1 MSVRTTRVIR
11 LLSLIVLAGAVL
23 LLMRALPLER
33 LIGLAQGWIDGLGMW
48 GPLAL
53 GALYVAAALLFVP
66 GSLLTLAAG
75 AIYGLAL
82 GTVIVSLASTTAVA
96 LAFLIARYA
105 ARDRVRAMVAQSPKL
120 AAVDE
125 AIGREGWKIVALLR
139 LSPAVPFNLQ
149 NYLYGVTAVGF
160 WPTVAASWVAMLP
173 GTFMYVYLGSIG
185 RTAAAGGATSPAEWA
200 LRGVGLAATVAV
212 TVYVARLAR
221 RAIQERTTIESG
233 EARRTESAGVPA
245 SGRAA
250 ASASTGRTLALA
262 ATALAVLTLA
272 VWSTLNQD
280 RVRGSVEG
288 LLGLP
293 PTVAAAEAYEPNP
306 DGPSFD
312 HSTFDAVVRA
322 HVDADG
328 FVDYEALHGDPSHLD
343 AYLAQLADAPFDAL
357 GRDEKLAL
365 LINAYN
371 AFTLRLML
379 DHYPVAS
386 IRDIPAPE
394 RWDAVRWRVGPYTWS
409 LNQIE
414 HEEVRPKFAEPRI
427 HFALVCAAIGCPPL
441 RAEAYTADRLEAQLA
456 DQTDYVH
463 THPRWVQV
471 DADART
477 VRLTALYD
485 WYGSDFTQQAESVVA
500 YAARFAPGVRR
511 AMDEVPPPSVQWL
524 AYDWRLNSRQNRGE
538 IETR

>member
-1 MSVRTTRVIR
+1 MRLIR
-11 LLSLIVLAGAVL
+11 LFSLALVAGAVL
-23 LLMRALPLER
+23 LLMRALPFER
-33 LIGLAQGWIDGLGMW
+33 LMGLAQAWIDGLGVA

-75 AIYGLAL
+75 AAYGLVL
-82 GTVIVSLASTTAVA
+82 GTVIVSVASTTAVA

-105 ARDRVRAMVAQSPKL
+105 ARDRVQRMVAASPKL

-125 AIGREGWKIVALLR
+125 AIGAEGWKIVALLR

-160 WPTVAASWVAMLP
+160 WPAVAASWLAMLP

-185 RTAAAGGATSPAEWA
+185 RTAAAGAATSPAEWA
-200 LRGVGLAATVAV
+200 LRAIGLLATIAV
-212 TVYVARLAR
+212 TVYVARLASA
-221 RAIQERTTIESG
+221 AIRT
-233 EARRTESAGVPA
+233 RTKIDQRDAPVQPAGGAGGDDTSPAPA
-245 SGRAA
+245 SAA
-250 ASASTGRTLALA
+250 ATVGFAALALGLM
-262 ATALAVLTLA
+262 ALALWSLA
-272 VWSTLNQD
+272 NPAA
-280 RVRGSVEG
+280 VRARAERA
-288 LLGLP
+288 LGLP
-293 PTVAAAEAYEPNP
+293 PTVASTEAYEARD

-312 HSTFDAVVRA
+312 HATFDALLRA
-322 HVDADG
+322 HVDPDG
-328 FVDYEALHGDPSHLD
+328 YVDYAGLQREAGQLD
-343 AYLAQLADAPFDAL
+343 AYLAQLAGAPFDAL

-371 AFTLRLML
+371 AFTLRLIL

-386 IRDIPAPE
+386 IRDIPAAD
-394 RWDAVRWRVGPYTWS
+394 RWDAARWQVGRHTWS

-414 HEEVRPKFAEPRI
+414 HQEVRPNFAEPRI
-427 HFALVCAAIGCPPL
+427 HFALVCAAVGCPPL

-456 DQTDYVH
+456 DQTGYVH

-471 DADART
+471 DADGRT

-485 WYGSDFTQQAESVVA
+485 WYGGDFTQHAPTVLD
-500 YAARFAPGVRR
+500 YAARVAPDVRMVMEGS
-511 AMDEVPPPSVQWL
+511 APPAVRWL
-524 AYDWRLNSRQNRGE
+524 DYDWRLNSREHRP
-538 IETR
+538 ETTTR

>member
-1 MSVRTTRVIR
+1 MSIRATRVIR
-11 LLSLIVLAGAVL
+11 LISVAVMVGAVV

-53 GALYVAAALLFVP
+53 GGLYVAAALLFVP

-105 ARDRVRAMVAQSPKL
+105 ARDRVRRMVAESPKL

-125 AIGREGWKIVALLR
+125 AIGAEGWKIVALLR

-160 WPTVAASWVAMLP
+160 WPAVAASWVAMLP

-185 RTAAAGGATSPAEWA
+185 RTAAAGAATSPAEWA
-200 LRGVGLAATVAV
+200 LRAVGLLATVAV
-212 TVYVARLAR
+212 TIYVARLAR
-221 RAIQERTTIESG
+221 RAIQERTSIDDRVGQVQE
-233 EARRTESAGVPA
+233 
-245 SGRAA
+245 A
-250 ASASTGRTLALA
+250 ASAPADKPAAAGGTLVLAALSLAL
-262 ATALAVLTLA
+262 LAVAIWGTA
-272 VWSTLNQD
+272 NHD
-280 RVRGSVEG
+280 RMRASAER

-293 PTVAAAEAYEPNP
+293 PSVAATEAYESVPG
-306 DGPSFD
+306 GPSFD
-312 HSTFDAVVRA
+312 HSTFDALLRT
-322 HVDADG
+322 HVDPDG
-328 FVDYEALHGDPSHLD
+328 FVDYEALHRDPERLD
-343 AYLAQLADAPFDAL
+343 AYVARLADAPFEAL
-357 GRDEKLAL
+357 DRDEKLAL

-371 AFTLRLML
+371 AFTLRLIL

-386 IRDIPAPE
+386 IQDIPAPE
-394 RWDAVRWRVGPYTWS
+394 RWDAVRWQVGPHTWS

-414 HEEVRPKFAEPRI
+414 HEEIRPKFVEPRI
-427 HFALVCAAIGCPPL
+427 HFALVCAAVGCPPL
-441 RAEAYTADRLEAQLA
+441 RAEAYTAARLEEQLA
-456 DQTDYVH
+456 SQTAYVH

-471 DADART
+471 DPAGDT
-477 VRLTALYD
+477 VGLTALYD
-485 WYGSDFTQQAESVVA
+485 WYGGDFTQQAAGSVLD
-500 YAARFAPGVRR
+500 YAAQFAPDVQRAVDSGEPPAVR
-511 AMDEVPPPSVQWL
+511 WL
-524 AYDWRLNSRQNRGE
+524 NYDWRLNSRQNRRE